1 MKELEKKTLTKQT
14 AIELLRLEPYL
25 FGRCVGFTKLTDL
38 HNQWIKSMLYY
49 GGDVTLQAHRGSYKT
64 TAVSIAL
71 SIIIIL
77 FPNEKTMF
85 MRKTDN
91 DIKEIISQVKRI
103 LESPI
108 TKSLV
113 HAIYGVELSITKS
126 SATEINTN
134 LTDDPRGTSQL
145 VGMGIGGSL
154 TGKHFDRIFTDDIV
168 NVQDRISKAERE
180 HTKLIYQEL
189 RNIINRGGRIFNTG
203 TPWHK
208 DDAFTL
214 MPNPKKYDCY
224 STGLIDDDE
233 LEEIRD
239 SMIPSLFAA
248 NYELQHIAA
257 EDVIFQNPVTG
268 ADESKIMQARFS
280 HIDAA
285 YGGEDY
291 TAFTICRKYEGKYYV
306 FGKLWGKHVEE
317 CEPEII
323 KYRKYFN
330 VRQIHCEKNADKGYL
345 AKDLRERG
353 EKVVPY
359 WEDMNKFLK
368 IVTYLKRIWKDV
380 VFVEGTDEDYIQQ
393 ILDYNENAEHDDAP
407 DSLAS
412 LIRLLWQRRG
422 DDEQMNYSIIGGRY
436 V

>member
-1 MKELEKKTLTKQT
+1 
-14 AIELLRLEPYL
+14 
-25 FGRCVGFTKLTDL
+25 
-38 HNQWIKSMLYY
+38 
-49 GGDVTLQAHRGSYKT
+49 
-64 TAVSIAL
+64 
-71 SIIIIL
+71 
-77 FPNEKTMF
+77 MF

-108 TKSLV
+108 TKTLV
-113 HAIYGVELSITKS
+113 YAIYGVELIITKS

-134 LTDDPRGTSQL
+134 LTNDPRGTSQL

-224 STGLIDDDE
+224 STGLIDDNE
-233 LEEIRD
+233 LEEIKD

-248 NYELQHIAA
+248 NYQLIHIAA

-268 ADESKIMQARFS
+268 ADPSMVMQARFS
-280 HIDAA
+280 QLDAA
-285 YGGEDY
+285 YGGEDF
-291 TAFTICRKYEGKYYV
+291 TAYTICRKYEGKYYV
-306 FGKLWGKHVEE
+306 FGKLWGKHVEN
-317 CEPEII
+317 CEADII
-323 KYRKYFN
+323 QYRKYFN
-330 VRQIHCEKNADKGYL
+330 VRQIHCEENADKGYL
-345 AKDLRERG
+345 AKDLRKQGER
-353 EKVVPY
+353 VVSY

-368 IVTYLKRIWKDV
+368 IVTYLKKVWKDV
-380 VFVEGTDEDYIQQ
+380 IFVEGTDDEYIQQ
-393 ILDYNENAEHDDAP
+393 ILDFNENAEHDDAP
-407 DSLAS
+407 DSLSS

-422 DDEQMNYSIIGGRY
+422 DDEKYYSITEGRY
-436 V
+436 I